1 MSIRGSEAGSVPAI
15 PDRGS
20 SDIDNSGSIRLS
32 FVEKELVLMGWVL
45 DLKSTS
51 GLVME
56 LLSSMSMLLLL
67 RRRGFGETVEKRRKK
82 KFASLAIFLLNLDLM
97 IFVKAKE

>member
-20 SDIDNSGSIRLS
+20 SDIDPGPIRLS
-32 FVEKELVLMGWVL
+32 FVEKELVLMGGVL

-82 KFASLAIFLLNLDLM
+82 KFASLAIFLLNLNL
-97 IFVKAKE
+97 ITFVKAKE